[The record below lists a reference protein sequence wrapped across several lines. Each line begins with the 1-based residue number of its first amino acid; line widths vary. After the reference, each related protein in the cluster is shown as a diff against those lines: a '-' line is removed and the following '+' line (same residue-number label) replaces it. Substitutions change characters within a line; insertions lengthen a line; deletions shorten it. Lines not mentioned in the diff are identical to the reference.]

1 MIINEM
7 EKGGGSLEHSQK
19 ILTWTE
25 TISTKQKQE
34 IYYILMK
41 EGKKEKKNPLII
53 ESLLKCS
60 LYLHKAKCNRIPKDT
75 NDSLEN

>member
-7 EKGGGSLEHSQK
+7 EKGEGSLEHPQK
-19 ILTWTE
+19 NLIWTE

-41 EGKKEKKNPLII
+41 EGKKEKNPLII

-60 LYLHKAKCNRIPKDT
+60 LYLHKAKCNIIPKDT

>member
-7 EKGGGSLEHSQK
+7 EKGEGSLEHPQK
-19 ILTWTE
+19 NLIWTE

-41 EGKKEKKNPLII
+41 EGKKSFNHWIIIKMSTLPTQSKMQYNP
-53 ESLLKCS
+53 
-60 LYLHKAKCNRIPKDT
+60 
-75 NDSLEN
+75 

>member
-41 EGKKEKKNPLII
+41 EGKKEKKSFNHWII
-53 ESLLKCS
+53 IKMLTLPTQSKM
-60 LYLHKAKCNRIPKDT
+60 
-75 NDSLEN
+75 

>member
-7 EKGGGSLEHSQK
+7 EKGGGSLEHPQK
-19 ILTWTE
+19 NLIWTE

-41 EGKKEKKNPLII
+41 EGKKEKNPLII
-53 ESLLKCS
+53 ESLLKCP
-60 LYLHKAKCNRIPKDT
+60 LYLHKAKCNIIPKDT